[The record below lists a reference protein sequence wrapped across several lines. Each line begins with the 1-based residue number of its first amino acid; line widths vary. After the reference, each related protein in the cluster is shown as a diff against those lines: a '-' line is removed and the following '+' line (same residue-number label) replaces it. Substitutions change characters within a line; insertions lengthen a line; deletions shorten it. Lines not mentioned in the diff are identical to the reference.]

1 MISVFE
7 FGYRYLIPSIKR
19 RLVEKLLEIGL
30 TRSEIAEKMNLSV
43 SAISRYIHMERG
55 NLINIAAYSDLDKAV
70 DRLAQSIKNNSMNP
84 YTIQVGIHKIA
95 FYALGKRYMCKY
107 HVKVDPAVNPNE
119 CPLCSTLFRAML
131 AEITI

>member
-19 RLVEKLLEIGL
+19 RLVEKLMEMGL
-30 TRSEIAEKMNLSV
+30 TRSEIAEKMNLSA

-55 NLINIAAYSDLDKAV
+55 NLINIAAYRDLEEAIV
-70 DRLAQSIKNNSMNP
+70 RLAQSLKNNSADP
-84 YTIQVGIHKIA
+84 YAVQVGIHKIA